1 MDLLH
6 FTPYR
11 ISTITSNAKILLKG
25 NEERIDINL
34 ITLFDKININCND
47 VIGCYVYTSRF
58 ENKSSVNKIVRGNYI
73 KKKRTIQHKRT
84 FDNQISFVYKFADN
98 YYVNV
103 KVFQNGSLHIT
114 GSRTVEDISVPL
126 EKLIKEIKDNKID
139 ILKSENYNLDDIIYA
154 DISIL
159 MINTDFKIFKE
170 PEYTN
175 KFSIKRRTLHNIL
188 INDYNMIARFDPS
201 TYPGVKIEYWWN
213 NINDIR
219 DASTHY
225 DKRNVKSKSNVKE
238 GIKKITIAVFES
250 GSILIT
256 GAITIEQVDETYT
269 FICNIIEKNKEIIY
283 FNI

>member
-1 MDLLH
+1 MELH
-6 FTPYR
+6 ITKYR
-11 ISTITSNAKILLKG
+11 ISTITSNAKLLIKD
-25 NEERIDINL
+25 NEERLDINIIEL
-34 ITLFDKININCND
+34 FNNITINSDDKAETF
-47 VIGCYVYTSRF
+47 VYTSRF
-58 ENKSSVNKIVRGNYI
+58 ESKDSTTKIVRGNYI

-84 FDNQISFVYKFADN
+84 FDNQISFVYKLAKN

-114 GSRTVEDISVPL
+114 GSRTVEDIKIPL
-126 EKLIKEIKDNKID
+126 EKLVKEIKDNNIKI
-139 ILKSENYNLDDIIYA
+139 LENINNLEYGNIQ
-154 DISIL
+154 IL
-159 MINTDFKIFKE
+159 MINTDFKIFKDIE
-170 PEYTN
+170 HTLN
-175 KFSIKRRTLHNIL
+175 FAIKRRTLHTIL

-213 NINDIR
+213 NANNIR

-225 DKRNVKSKSNVKE
+225 DIRNVKSKSNVKN

-256 GAITIEQVDETYT
+256 GAITIDQVDETYK
-269 FICNIIEKNKEIIY
+269 FICDIIEKNKEKIY

>member
-1 MDLLH
+1 MELH
-6 FTPYR
+6 ITKYR
-11 ISTITSNAKILLKG
+11 ISTITSNAKLLIKD
-25 NEERIDINL
+25 NEERLDINIIEL
-34 ITLFDKININCND
+34 FNNITINSDDKAETF
-47 VIGCYVYTSRF
+47 VYTSRF
-58 ENKSSVNKIVRGNYI
+58 ESKDSTTKIVRGNYI

-114 GSRTVEDISVPL
+114 GSRTVEDIKIPL
-126 EKLIKEIKDNKID
+126 EKLVKEIKNNNIKILENIDNLEYGNIQ
-139 ILKSENYNLDDIIYA
+139 
-154 DISIL
+154 IL
-159 MINTDFKIFKE
+159 MINTDFKIFKDVE
-170 PEYTN
+170 HTSN
-175 KFSIKRRTLHNIL
+175 FAIKRRILHTIL
-188 INDYNMIARFDPS
+188 INNYNMIARFDPS

-213 NINDIR
+213 NANNIR

-225 DKRNVKSKSNVKE
+225 DIRNAKSKSNIKD

-256 GAITIEQVDETYT
+256 GAITIDQVDETYK
-269 FICNIIEKNKEIIY
+269 FICDIIEKKKEQIY

>member
-1 MDLLH
+1 MELH
-6 FTPYR
+6 ITKYR
-11 ISTITSNAKILLKG
+11 ISTITSNAKLLIKD
-25 NEERIDINL
+25 NEERLDINIIEL
-34 ITLFDKININCND
+34 FNNITINSDDKAETF
-47 VIGCYVYTSRF
+47 VYTSRF
-58 ENKSSVNKIVRGNYI
+58 ESKDSTTKIVRGNYI

-114 GSRTVEDISVPL
+114 GSRTIEDIKIPL
-126 EKLIKEIKDNKID
+126 EKLVKEIKDNNIKI
-139 ILKSENYNLDDIIYA
+139 LENIDNLEYGNIQ
-154 DISIL
+154 IL
-159 MINTDFKIFKE
+159 MINTDFKIFKDVE
-170 PEYTN
+170 HTSN
-175 KFSIKRRTLHNIL
+175 FAIKRRILHTIL
-188 INDYNMIARFDPS
+188 INNYNMIARFDPS

-213 NINDIR
+213 NANNIR

-225 DKRNVKSKSNVKE
+225 DIRNAKSKSNIKD

-256 GAITIEQVDETYT
+256 GAITIDQVDETYK
-269 FICNIIEKNKEIIY
+269 FICDIIEKNKEQIY

>member
-1 MDLLH
+1 MELH
-6 FTPYR
+6 ITKYR
-11 ISTITSNAKILLKG
+11 ISTITSNAKLLIKD
-25 NEERIDINL
+25 NEERLDINIIEL
-34 ITLFDKININCND
+34 FNNITINSDDKAETF
-47 VIGCYVYTSRF
+47 VYTSRF
-58 ENKSSVNKIVRGNYI
+58 ESKDSTTKIVRGNYI

-114 GSRTVEDISVPL
+114 GSRTVEDIKIPL
-126 EKLIKEIKDNKID
+126 EKLVKEIKNNNIKILENIDNLEYGNIQ
-139 ILKSENYNLDDIIYA
+139 
-154 DISIL
+154 IL
-159 MINTDFKIFKE
+159 MINTDFKIFKDVE
-170 PEYTN
+170 HTSN
-175 KFSIKRRTLHNIL
+175 FAIKRRILHTIL
-188 INDYNMIARFDPS
+188 INNYNMIARFDPS

-213 NINDIR
+213 NANNIR

-225 DKRNVKSKSNVKE
+225 DIRNAKSKSNIKD

-256 GAITIEQVDETYT
+256 GAITIDQVDETYK
-269 FICNIIEKNKEIIY
+269 FICDIIEKNKEQIY

>member
-1 MDLLH
+1 MELH
-6 FTPYR
+6 ITKYR
-11 ISTITSNAKILLKG
+11 ISTITSNAKLLIKD
-25 NEERIDINL
+25 NEERLDINIIEL
-34 ITLFDKININCND
+34 FNNITINSDDKAETF
-47 VIGCYVYTSRF
+47 VYTSRF
-58 ENKSSVNKIVRGNYI
+58 ESKDSTTKIVRGNYI

-84 FDNQISFVYKFADN
+84 FDNQISFVYKLAEN

-114 GSRTVEDISVPL
+114 GSRTVEDIKIPL
-126 EKLIKEIKDNKID
+126 EKLVKEIKDNNIKI
-139 ILKSENYNLDDIIYA
+139 LENIDNLEYGNIQ
-154 DISIL
+154 IL
-159 MINTDFKIFKE
+159 MINTDFKIFKDIE
-170 PEYTN
+170 HTLN
-175 KFSIKRRTLHNIL
+175 FAIKRRTLHTIL

-213 NINDIR
+213 NANNIR

-225 DKRNVKSKSNVKE
+225 DIRNVKSKSNVKN

-256 GAITIEQVDETYT
+256 GAITIDQVDETYK
-269 FICNIIEKNKEIIY
+269 FICDIIEKNKEKIY

>member
-1 MDLLH
+1 MELH
-6 FTPYR
+6 ITKYR
-11 ISTITSNAKILLKG
+11 ISTITSNAKLLIKD
-25 NEERIDINL
+25 NEERLDINIIEL
-34 ITLFDKININCND
+34 FNNITINSDDKAETF
-47 VIGCYVYTSRF
+47 VYTSRF
-58 ENKSSVNKIVRGNYI
+58 ESKDSTTKIVRGNYI

-84 FDNQISFVYKFADN
+84 FDNQISFVYKLAEN

-114 GSRTVEDISVPL
+114 GSRTVEDIKIPL
-126 EKLIKEIKDNKID
+126 EKLVKEIKDNNIKI
-139 ILKSENYNLDDIIYA
+139 LENINNLEYGNIQ
-154 DISIL
+154 IL
-159 MINTDFKIFKE
+159 MINTDFKIFKDIE
-170 PEYTN
+170 HTLN
-175 KFSIKRRTLHNIL
+175 FAIKRRTLHTIL

-213 NINDIR
+213 NANNIR

-225 DKRNVKSKSNVKE
+225 DIRNVKSKSNVKN

-256 GAITIEQVDETYT
+256 GAITIDQVDETYK
-269 FICNIIEKNKEIIY
+269 FICDIIEKNKEKIY

>member
-1 MDLLH
+1 MNLH
-6 FTPYR
+6 FTKYR
-11 ISTITSNAKILLKG
+11 ISTITSNAKILLKD

-34 ITLFDKININCND
+34 ITLFDNININDND
-47 VIGCYVYTSRF
+47 ESECYVYTSRF

-114 GSRTVEDISVPL
+114 GSRKVEDIAVPL
-126 EKLIKEIKDNKID
+126 EKLIKEIKDGNIN
-139 ILKSENYNLDDIIYA
+139 ILKNEDYNINDVIYA

-170 PEYTN
+170 PECIN
-175 KFSIKRRTLHNIL
+175 KFSIKRRTLHTIL

-213 NINDIR
+213 SENDSR
-219 DASTHY
+219 DASNHY

-256 GAITIEQVDETYT
+256 GAITIEQVDETYK
-269 FICNIIEKNKEIIY
+269 FICDIIEKNKEIIY

>member
-1 MDLLH
+1 MELYI
-6 FTPYR
+6 TKYR
-11 ISTITSNAKILLKG
+11 ISTITSNAKLLIKN
-25 NEERIDINL
+25 NEDRLDINIIEL
-34 ITLFDKININCND
+34 FNNITINSDDK
-47 VIGCYVYTSRF
+47 VETFVYTSRF
-58 ENKSSVNKIVRGNYI
+58 ESKDSTTKIVRGNYI

-114 GSRTVEDISVPL
+114 GSRTVEDIKIPL
-126 EKLIKEIKDNKID
+126 EKLVKEIKNNNIKILENIDNLEYGNIQ
-139 ILKSENYNLDDIIYA
+139 
-154 DISIL
+154 IL
-159 MINTDFKIFKE
+159 MINTDFKIFKDVE
-170 PEYTN
+170 HTSN
-175 KFSIKRRTLHNIL
+175 FAIKRRILHTIL
-188 INDYNMIARFDPS
+188 INNYNMIARFDPS

-213 NINDIR
+213 NANNIR

-225 DKRNVKSKSNVKE
+225 DIRNAKSKSNIKD

-256 GAITIEQVDETYT
+256 GAITIDQVDETYK
-269 FICNIIEKNKEIIY
+269 FICDIIEKNKEQIY

>member
-1 MDLLH
+1 MELYI
-6 FTPYR
+6 TKYR
-11 ISTITSNAKILLKG
+11 ISTITSNAKLLIKD
-25 NEERIDINL
+25 NEDRLDINIIEL
-34 ITLFDKININCND
+34 FNNITINSDDKAETF
-47 VIGCYVYTSRF
+47 VYTSRF
-58 ENKSSVNKIVRGNYI
+58 ESKDSTTKIVRGNYI

-84 FDNQISFVYKFADN
+84 FDNQISFVYKFAEN

-114 GSRTVEDISVPL
+114 GSRTVEDIKIPL
-126 EKLIKEIKDNKID
+126 QKLVNEIKDNNIKI
-139 ILKSENYNLDDIIYA
+139 LENIDNLEYGNIQ
-154 DISIL
+154 IL
-159 MINTDFKIFKE
+159 MINTDFKIFKDVE
-170 PEYTN
+170 HKSN
-175 KFSIKRRTLHNIL
+175 FAIKRRTLHTIL

-213 NINDIR
+213 NANNVR

-225 DKRNVKSKSNVKE
+225 DIRNVKSKANVKD

-256 GAITIEQVDETYT
+256 GAITIDQVDETYK
-269 FICNIIEKNKEIIY
+269 FICDIIEKNKDQIY

>member
-1 MDLLH
+1 MELYI
-6 FTPYR
+6 TKYR
-11 ISTITSNAKILLKG
+11 ISTITSNAKLLIKD
-25 NEERIDINL
+25 NEDRLDINIIEL
-34 ITLFDKININCND
+34 FNNITINSDDKAETF
-47 VIGCYVYTSRF
+47 VYTSRF
-58 ENKSSVNKIVRGNYI
+58 ESKDSTTKIVRGNYI

-84 FDNQISFVYKFADN
+84 FDNQISFVYKLADN

-114 GSRTVEDISVPL
+114 GSRTIEDIKIPL
-126 EKLIKEIKDNKID
+126 EKLVKEIKDNNIKI
-139 ILKSENYNLDDIIYA
+139 LENIDNLEYGNIQ
-154 DISIL
+154 IL
-159 MINTDFKIFKE
+159 MINTDFKIFKDIE
-170 PEYTN
+170 RTSN
-175 KFSIKRRTLHNIL
+175 FAIKRRTLHTIL

-213 NINDIR
+213 NANNVR

-225 DKRNVKSKSNVKE
+225 DIRNVKSKANVKD

-256 GAITIEQVDETYT
+256 GAITIDQVDETYK
-269 FICNIIEKNKEIIY
+269 FICDIIEKNKEQIY

>member
-1 MDLLH
+1 MELYI
-6 FTPYR
+6 TKYR
-11 ISTITSNAKILLKG
+11 ISTITSNAKLLIKN
-25 NEERIDINL
+25 NEDRLDINIIEL
-34 ITLFDKININCND
+34 FNNITINSDDKAETF
-47 VIGCYVYTSRF
+47 VYTSRF
-58 ENKSSVNKIVRGNYI
+58 ESKDSTTKIVRGNYI

-84 FDNQISFVYKFADN
+84 FDNQISFVYKLVDN

-114 GSRTVEDISVPL
+114 GSRTIEDIKIPL
-126 EKLIKEIKDNKID
+126 EKLVKEIKDNNIKI
-139 ILKSENYNLDDIIYA
+139 LENIDNLEYGNIQ
-154 DISIL
+154 IL
-159 MINTDFKIFKE
+159 MINTDFKIFKNI
-170 PEYTN
+170 EYTSN
-175 KFSIKRRTLHNIL
+175 FAIKRRTLHTIL

-213 NINDIR
+213 NANNIR

-225 DKRNVKSKSNVKE
+225 DIRNVKSKANVKD

-256 GAITIEQVDETYT
+256 GAITIHQVDETYK
-269 FICNIIEKNKEIIY
+269 FICDIIEKNKEQIY